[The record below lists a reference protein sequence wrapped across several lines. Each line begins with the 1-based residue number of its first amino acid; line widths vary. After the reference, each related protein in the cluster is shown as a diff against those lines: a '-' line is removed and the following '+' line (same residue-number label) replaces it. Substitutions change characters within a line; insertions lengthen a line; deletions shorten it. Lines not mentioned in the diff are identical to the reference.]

1 MTSAVFLGVRHHSP
15 ACARLVARAIAT
27 LRPAYVLVEGPADMN
42 GRLDELLLEHR
53 LPVAVFSH
61 YRDAARVATSWAP
74 LCDYSPEWIAL
85 REGRAAGAEVRFID
99 LPAWHPAFTER
110 AEGAANRYADA
121 EARYAEATGRLCAH
135 FSVDSVDALWDRLFE
150 VTGPDGADA
159 LQARLDA
166 YFDLVRG
173 DAEADAGD
181 RAREEYMASW
191 VRAALAHAPGRPVLV
206 VTGGFHTP
214 ALRRL
219 SHRGDPGRAKA
230 PEPREDVRPEG
241 TGAPRED
248 VRPEGPGVPRED
260 VQAEDPALPREGAQP
275 EGPGV
280 SQEDVQ
286 AEDPAAPQKGAQPEG
301 PPTPREDVQAE
312 DPALPQEGAQPE
324 DPPTPQKGAQPE
336 GPPTPQEDVQPEGP
350 AAPQQSLQPEGPAEG
365 GGGRC
370 PWPRIPEPP
379 VGALGGSFL
388 VPYSFRQLDAFAGYQ
403 SGMPSPG
410 YYQRL
415 WEDGPRDAAQGLVRA
430 VAERLRGRGVPVST
444 ADLIAARGLAQGLA
458 LLRGHPYETRVDVL
472 DGLAGALIADD
483 LDRPLPWTTRGS
495 LHAGAHP
502 VVAEMVAACT
512 GDTEGR
518 LHPDTPLPPLVHD
531 VTEQLARLGL
541 ADAESPVTL
550 DLTGPSGLT
559 RSRVLHRLRV
569 LGIPGFTRVSGP
581 ADGTDPVF
589 TERWEPDA
597 TRGGREAAATG
608 GNREAALIEAGAYGA
623 RLDEAASVLLAER
636 AEAAGR
642 DAGPLAGLLFDAV
655 LCGVGPLCAE
665 LLDRLAAQVGRIG
678 ELGPLGEVLGTALGL
693 WRHDRVFGAAR
704 GELLGGVVAGAVER
718 VFWLAEGLHG
728 GDGVDLGRL
737 RALAAAR
744 DALLHVPD
752 LLPLTREAAAEA
764 AARIARDPLG
774 PPDLRGAAFGLRRTL
789 GGADDPAAVVRTLA
803 PDPLGDWLAG
813 LFAVARE
820 EVTGGEESLVDVLDD
835 IVAALPEDDF
845 LTGLPAL
852 RQAFAFF
859 PPRERERIATRLLER
874 RGNRGS
880 ARALLRTTADPLQLA
895 RARALEENV
904 ARLLTRHGLR
914 STP

>member
-1 MTSAVFLGVRHHSP
+1 MSSAVFLGVRHHSP

-53 LPVAVFSH
+53 LPIAVFSH
-61 YRDAARVATSWAP
+61 YRDASRVATSWAP

-99 LPAWHPAFTER
+99 LPAWHPAFTQR

-150 VTGPDGADA
+150 VTGPDDADA

-191 VRAALAHAPGRPVLV
+191 VSAAVAHAAGRPVLV

-214 ALRRL
+214 ALRSL
-219 SHRGDPGRAKA
+219 AQRGDPVRAMVPGLRA
-230 PEPREDVRPEG
+230 GLQREG
-241 TGAPRED
+241 SA
-248 VRPEGPGVPRED
+248 
-260 VQAEDPALPREGAQP
+260 APREGAGP
-275 EGPGV
+275 EDRAAL
-280 SQEDVQ
+280 QEAAQ
-286 AEDPAAPQKGAQPEG
+286 SEDPAAPQESVEPEGTPAPRKGAP
-301 PPTPREDVQAE
+301 
-312 DPALPQEGAQPE
+312 PE
-324 DPPTPQKGAQPE
+324 DA
-336 GPPTPQEDVQPEGP
+336 P
-350 AAPQQSLQPEGPAEG
+350 AAYGMET
-365 GGGRC
+365 

-379 VGALGGSFL
+379 EGALGGSFL

-415 WEDGPRDAAQGLVRA
+415 WEHGPRDAAQGLLRA
-430 VAERLRGRGVPVST
+430 VAERLRGRRVPVST
-444 ADLIAARGLAQGLA
+444 ANLVAARGLAQGLA

-512 GDTEGR
+512 GDAEGR

-541 ADAESPVTL
+541 ADAEGGVTL
-550 DLTGPSGLT
+550 DLADPSGLA

-581 ADGTDPVF
+581 ADGADPVF

-597 TRGGREAAATG
+597 GRGGREAVTAG
-608 GNREAALIEAGAYGA
+608 GGREAALIEAGAYGA

-678 ELGPLGEVLGTALGL
+678 ALGPLGEVLASALGL

-737 RALAAAR
+737 GALAAAR
-744 DALLHVPD
+744 DALLHAPD
-752 LLPLTREAAAEA
+752 LLPLTREAAADA
-764 AARIARDPLG
+764 AARIARDPLA
-774 PPDLRGAAFGLRRTL
+774 PADLRGAAFGLRRTL

-803 PDPLGDWLAG
+803 PGILGDWLAG

-820 EVTGGEESLVDVLDD
+820 EVTGGAESLVDVLDD
-835 IVAALPEDDF
+835 IVAALPEDGF

-859 PPRERERIATRLLER
+859 PPRERERIAERLLQR
-874 RGNRGS
+874 RGTRGS

>member
-1 MTSAVFLGVRHHSP
+1 MSSAVFLGVRHHSP

-53 LPVAVFSH
+53 LPIAVFSH
-61 YRDAARVATSWAP
+61 YRDASRVATSWAP

-99 LPAWHPAFTER
+99 LPAWHPAFTQR

-150 VTGPDGADA
+150 VTGPDDADA
-159 LQARLDA
+159 LQARLDT

-191 VRAALAHAPGRPVLV
+191 VSAAVAHAAGRPVLV

-214 ALRRL
+214 ALRSL
-219 SHRGDPGRAKA
+219 
-230 PEPREDVRPEG
+230 EQREDPVRAMAPGPRAGSQREG
-241 TGAPRED
+241 SA
-248 VRPEGPGVPRED
+248 
-260 VQAEDPALPREGAQP
+260 ASREGAGP
-275 EGPGV
+275 EDRAAV
-280 SQEDVQ
+280 QEAAQ
-286 AEDPAAPQKGAQPEG
+286 SEDPAAPQEGVEPEGTPAPRKGAPPE
-301 PPTPREDVQAE
+301 VA
-312 DPALPQEGAQPE
+312 
-324 DPPTPQKGAQPE
+324 
-336 GPPTPQEDVQPEGP
+336 P
-350 AAPQQSLQPEGPAEG
+350 AASGMEA
-365 GGGRC
+365 

-379 VGALGGSFL
+379 EGALGGSFL

-415 WEDGPRDAAQGLVRA
+415 WEQGPRDAAQGLLRA
-430 VAERLRGRGVPVST
+430 VAERLRGRRVPVST
-444 ADLIAARGLAQGLA
+444 ADLVAARGLAQGLA

-502 VVAEMVAACT
+502 VVAEMIAACT
-512 GDTEGR
+512 GDAEGR

-541 ADAESPVTL
+541 ADAEGSVTL
-550 DLTGPSGLT
+550 DLTDPSGLA

-581 ADGTDPVF
+581 ADGADPVF

-597 TRGGREAAATG
+597 GRGGREVAAMRG
-608 GNREAALIEAGAYGA
+608 GREVVTAGGGREAALIEAGAYGA

-678 ELGPLGEVLGTALGL
+678 ALGPLGEVLASALGL

-737 RALAAAR
+737 GALAAAR
-744 DALLHVPD
+744 DALLHAPD
-752 LLPLTREAAAEA
+752 LLPLTREAAADA
-764 AARIARDPLG
+764 AARIARDPLA
-774 PPDLRGAAFGLRRTL
+774 PADLRGAAFGLRRTL

-803 PDPLGDWLAG
+803 PDILGDWLAG

-835 IVAALPEDDF
+835 IVAALPEDGF

-859 PPRERERIATRLLER
+859 PPRERERIAERLLRR
-874 RGNRGS
+874 RGTRGS

>member
-1 MTSAVFLGVRHHSP
+1 MSSAVFLGVRHHSP

-53 LPVAVFSH
+53 LPIAVFSH
-61 YRDAARVATSWAP
+61 YRDASRVATSWAP

-99 LPAWHPAFTER
+99 LPAWHPAFTQR

-150 VTGPDGADA
+150 VTGPDDADA
-159 LQARLDA
+159 LQARLDT

-191 VRAALAHAPGRPVLV
+191 VSAAVAHAAGRPVLV

-214 ALRRL
+214 ALRSL
-219 SHRGDPGRAKA
+219 AQ
-230 PEPREDVRPEG
+230 REDPVRAMAPGPRAGSQREG
-241 TGAPRED
+241 SA
-248 VRPEGPGVPRED
+248 
-260 VQAEDPALPREGAQP
+260 ASREGAGP
-275 EGPGV
+275 EDRAAV
-280 SQEDVQ
+280 QEAAQ
-286 AEDPAAPQKGAQPEG
+286 SEDPAAPQEGVEPEGTPAPRKGAPPE
-301 PPTPREDVQAE
+301 VA
-312 DPALPQEGAQPE
+312 
-324 DPPTPQKGAQPE
+324 
-336 GPPTPQEDVQPEGP
+336 P
-350 AAPQQSLQPEGPAEG
+350 AASGMEA
-365 GGGRC
+365 

-379 VGALGGSFL
+379 EGALGGSFL

-415 WEDGPRDAAQGLVRA
+415 WEQGPRDAAQGLLRA
-430 VAERLRGRGVPVST
+430 VAERLRGRRVPVST
-444 ADLIAARGLAQGLA
+444 ADLVAARGLAQGLA

-502 VVAEMVAACT
+502 VVAEMIAACT
-512 GDTEGR
+512 GDAEGR

-541 ADAESPVTL
+541 ADAEGSVTL
-550 DLTGPSGLT
+550 DLTDPSGLA

-581 ADGTDPVF
+581 ADGADPVF

-597 TRGGREAAATG
+597 GRGGREVAAMRG
-608 GNREAALIEAGAYGA
+608 GREVVTAGGGREAALIEAGAYGA

-655 LCGVGPLCAE
+655 LCGVGRLCAE

-678 ELGPLGEVLGTALGL
+678 ALGPLGEVLASALGL

-737 RALAAAR
+737 GALAAAR
-744 DALLHVPD
+744 DALLHAPD
-752 LLPLTREAAAEA
+752 LLPLTREAAADA
-764 AARIARDPLG
+764 AARIARDPLA
-774 PPDLRGAAFGLRRTL
+774 PADLRGAAFGLRRTL

-803 PDPLGDWLAG
+803 PDILGDWLAG

-835 IVAALPEDDF
+835 IVAALPEDGF

-859 PPRERERIATRLLER
+859 PPRERERIAERLLRR
-874 RGNRGS
+874 RGTRGS